1 MKEKMEKAKEWIKQN
16 KKRFTGIVAAVIL
29 IVGAL
34 VIGITGIQGFSSNA
48 STKLDKTIAATDK
61 ESDNSEKD
69 IIKKVDVDTQS
80 EEEED
85 ATQEDVATEKNVPA
99 VENDSKGE
107 KTSTEKSNSVKSSS
121 TDKKTGSSDST
132 PTHTHNWQ
140 AQYTTQKK
148 WVVDKAAWTET
159 VNKPIYTPVEREIC
173 NGCGKDIT
181 GNATAHIKENML
193 AGNMA
198 CSAWHSEVKTVQTGT
213 DTYTVNH
220 PEQGHY
226 KETQVLAG
234 YRCSCGATK

>member
-85 ATQEDVATEKNVPA
+85 ATQEDV
-99 VENDSKGE
+99 
-107 KTSTEKSNSVKSSS
+107 SSS

-159 VNKPIYTPVEREIC
+159 VSEPIYQTVERCIC
-173 NGCGKDIT
+173 NGCGADIT
-181 GNATAHIKENML
+181 DDPWGHIENQML
-193 AGNMA
+193 AGNTS
-198 CSAWHSEVKTVQTGT
+198 CGGYHSEVKKVQTGT

-226 KETQVLAG
+226 EETQVLAG